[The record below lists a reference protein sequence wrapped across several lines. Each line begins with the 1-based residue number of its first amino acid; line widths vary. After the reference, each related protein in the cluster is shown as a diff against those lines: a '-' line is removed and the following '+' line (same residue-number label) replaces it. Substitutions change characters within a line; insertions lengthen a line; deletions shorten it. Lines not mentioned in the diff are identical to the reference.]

1 MSATS
6 IEEAMTLKPGETMRV
21 GRAAPADIVIAE
33 DNALSRLHF
42 ELHFDGKDCWLRD
55 LNSTNGTLH
64 NGVRTVGGRI
74 ADGDLIA
81 AGKTRF
87 AVAIEDAVLPVPSE
101 PVEIDHGQLMR
112 ILSTDVQPL
121 YAILDLS
128 QGPDV
133 LKQLLDSKH
142 QYFCLLDGDDAGK
155 LLPFAPVLV
164 ALPAHSPLLT
174 KVIELGWSNHWCIF
188 INSYAAV
195 DQIWHFFRWL
205 LIAISPDGRASMLRF
220 YDPRVLRAL
229 LPKCTA
235 VQLQQL
241 FSIVRYY
248 ITEADSPDQAF
259 GFSLTQQGLQRT
271 TLSLSGKPTETS
283 IEPIAQGWSMHGD
296 RFALTAEQAQKLQ
309 QKQRDPMPEN
319 VLKQLS
325 EIRPELF
332 KTVGERRLRFLT
344 QSACERA
351 PKYGIRTQADI
362 LKYVLLQVELGSHFD
377 VDPAMPWA
385 AQILRMRLK
394 PAEKLA
400 RLMDQASALKQ
411 NKPKNAANTSVVQTI
426 TTRQNKK

>member
-1 MSATS
+1 
-6 IEEAMTLKPGETMRV
+6 MTLKPGETMRV

-42 ELHFDGKDCWLRD
+42 ELHFDGKVCWLRD

-64 NGVRTVGGRI
+64 NGVRTTGGRI
-74 ADGDLIA
+74 SDGDLIA

-101 PVEIDHGQLMR
+101 PADIDHSQLIK
-112 ILSTDVQPL
+112 ILSTSVQPL
-121 YAILDLS
+121 YAVLDLS
-128 QGPDV
+128 QGPEV
-133 LKQLLDSKH
+133 LKQLLESKH
-142 QYFCLLDGDDAGK
+142 QYFSLFEGEDAER
-155 LLPFAPVLV
+155 LMPFAPVLV
-164 ALPAHSPLLT
+164 ALPAHSALLT
-174 KVIELGWSNHWCIF
+174 KMVELGWSNHWGIF
-188 INSYAAV
+188 INSHAAV

-205 LIAISPDGRASMLRF
+205 LIAVSPEGSASMLRF

-241 FSIVRYY
+241 FSVVRYY
-248 ITEADSPDQAF
+248 ITEAESPDEAF
-259 GFSLTQQGLQRT
+259 AFSLTQHGLQRT
-271 TLSLSGKPTETS
+271 ILSLSGKPAETK

-309 QKQRDPMPEN
+309 EKKRDSMPDN
-319 VLKQLS
+319 VLAQVGEL
-325 EIRPELF
+325 RPALLR
-332 KTVGERRLRFLT
+332 TVGERRLRFLA
-344 QSACERA
+344 QSACDRA
-351 PKYGIRTQADI
+351 TNYGIRTQADI

-400 RLMDQASALKQ
+400 RLMEWASALSKNKQ
-411 NKPKNAANTSVVQTI
+411 EDIHKTSVVQTI
-426 TTRQNKK
+426 RAGSSKK